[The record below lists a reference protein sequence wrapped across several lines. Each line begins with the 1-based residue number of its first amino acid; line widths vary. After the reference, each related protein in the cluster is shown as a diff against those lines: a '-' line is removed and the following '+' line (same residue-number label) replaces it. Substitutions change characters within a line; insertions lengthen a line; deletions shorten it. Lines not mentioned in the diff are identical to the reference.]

1 MVGILNICTK
11 FHVNWTKPYID
22 YWSPQIMIS
31 ELILQ
36 RAECLVFHPDVNI
49 THASLEHALIV
60 GTNNAH

>member
-1 MVGILNICTK
+1 MSIGQSPILI
-11 FHVNWTKPYID
+11 IGA
-22 YWSPQIMIS
+22 PQIMIS